1 MSKTV
6 EQRLTALENLERSLK
21 ATFSVAGSLVKFVI
35 TKSQRFQITLPAN
48 TTTIVKFRFTP
59 SKNLGQNNL
68 ITLSA
73 ETTGQKWPCSYYVSP
88 QNGDGTIVLTAALP
102 GALLETTMTTI
113 QATALGT
120 ASGSFARIA

>member
-1 MSKTV
+1 MSRTV
-6 EQRLTALENLERSLK
+6 EQRLVALENLERSLK
-21 ATFSVAGSLVKFVI
+21 ATFPIAGSLVNFVI

-48 TTTIVKFRFTP
+48 ATTIVKFRFTP

-88 QNGDGTIVLTAALP
+88 QNGDGTITLTAILP
-102 GALLETTMTTI
+102 GALLEATNAEI
-113 QATALGT
+113 QATAQGT
-120 ASGSFARIA
+120 TSGTFVRIA